1 MLRLITRVQLVYVGV
16 FFACCIGV
24 FVYQARYVWPVQACD
39 QHGGWWSAKYHECA
53 TPIPLWRITGRIPQ
67 GWAPIAGRSDAMRV
81 PVTAPGARSA
91 GAPKPAA

>member
-1 MLRLITRVQLVYVGV
+1 MLRLLSRVQLAYVGA

-24 FVYQARYVWPVQACD
+24 FVYEARYVWPVQACER
-39 QHGGWWSAKYHECA
+39 HGGWWSARYHQCA

-81 PVTAPGARSA
+81 PLTQAPPAA
-91 GAPKPAA
+91 TKPAG

>member
-1 MLRLITRVQLVYVGV
+1 MLRLISRVQMAYIGV

-24 FVYQARYVWPVQACD
+24 FVYQARYVWPVQACE

-81 PVTAPGARSA
+81 PAARAPSA
-91 GAPKPAA
+91 APH